1 MGNFEILW
9 LFPNC
14 VIELFASLSCSHNGH
29 RDALHNLDISNNTR
43 RTVHKTLDDNIDDNS
58 NNLYNINNYNKT
70 NNNGS
75 NVIHNHDCNDNFT
88 QKLETLYFK

>member
-1 MGNFEILW
+1 MDIFGIEILW
-9 LFPNC
+9 IFPNC

-29 RDALHNLDISNNTR
+29 REALHNLDNSNNAR
-43 RTVHKTLDDNIDDNS
+43 RTLNKTLDNNIDDSS
-58 NNLYNINNYNKT
+58 NNIYNNNNYNKT

-75 NVIHNHDCNDNFT
+75 NVINDCNDNLT